1 MWNERTNLPEVYK
14 LFSPNPTNKSKFE
27 IQKDNGLL
35 GLEWTVDKT
44 IPEFDKAC
52 DKLGIG
58 YVSAFVEFKNV
69 LQGALALARK
79 HVLKEHFPEPLEGHM
94 GKLPPWADRTS
105 KESFQKAIEL
115 FLQHNMHEKKLRDRQ
130 LIYYQPGGDF
140 HVLKDLE
147 TSPIQHRHHFDE
159 LLRVAELLP
168 AGDITMP
175 NETLALEWFYMTFHK
190 SEQDQYIA
198 SG

>member
-1 MWNERTNLPEVYK
+1 MASIYEKPLLFKLQKMWNERTNLPEDYK
-14 LFSPNPTNKSKFE
+14 LFSPNPTKKSKFE

-94 GKLPPWADRTS
+94 GKLPPWL
-105 KESFQKAIEL
+105 IEPRRRAFKRL
-115 FLQHNMHEKKLRDRQ
+115 SSSSSSTICTRR
-130 LIYYQPGGDF
+130 
-140 HVLKDLE
+140 
-147 TSPIQHRHHFDE
+147 S
-159 LLRVAELLP
+159 
-168 AGDITMP
+168 
-175 NETLALEWFYMTFHK
+175 
-190 SEQDQYIA
+190 SEIA
-198 SG
+198 S